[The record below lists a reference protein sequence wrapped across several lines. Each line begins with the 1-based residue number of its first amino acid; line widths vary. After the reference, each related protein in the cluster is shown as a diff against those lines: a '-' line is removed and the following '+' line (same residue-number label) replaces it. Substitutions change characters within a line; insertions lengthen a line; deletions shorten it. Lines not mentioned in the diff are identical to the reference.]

1 MRAVLPPGA
10 RYRDRA
16 CANSPPLDVAAH
28 SASGVILRSMK
39 TLTLV
44 ALGSLFLASSFALA
58 DDPAKAK
65 TITVE
70 IPLEVRTEIRLQ
82 RSKRETAAKA
92 DRILG
97 TDTYT
102 KRLAAREAAKPRRYV
117 PRTITLKTKAKA
129 KEQ

>member
-1 MRAVLPPGA
+1 MRGLLPPGA

-16 CANSPPLDVAAH
+16 CANSPAVDVAAH

-39 TLTLV
+39 TLTLA

-70 IPLEVRTEIRLQ
+70 IPLEVRTEIYLRQ
-82 RSKRETAAKA
+82 AKRETAAKA

-97 TDTYT
+97 ADTYT
-102 KRLAAREAAKPRRYV
+102 KRLAQRESLKPRRYV

-129 KEQ
+129 KEE